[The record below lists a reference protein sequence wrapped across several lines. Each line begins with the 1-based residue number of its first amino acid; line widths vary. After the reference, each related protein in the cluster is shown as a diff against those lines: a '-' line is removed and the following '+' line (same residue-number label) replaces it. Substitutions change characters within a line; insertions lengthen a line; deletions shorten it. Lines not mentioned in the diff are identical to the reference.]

1 MAKLSLRQATV
12 AFAVSRQ
19 TLGKALKDGTVSGA
33 RDAAGNW
40 HIDSAELQRVYQ
52 PREPAPPP
60 RTPDRTPDFTTSAM
74 PETGLGRGEA
84 SAVTIARL
92 QAELSAERELR
103 AADVAAERAKVEILE
118 RYLADVRLRLP
129 PPDAP
134 PPRRRWW
141 PFG

>member
-12 AFAVSRQ
+12 QFAVSRQ
-19 TLGKALKDGTVSGA
+19 TLGKALTNGTVSGT
-33 RDAAGNW
+33 RDDAGNW
-40 HIDSAELQRVYQ
+40 QIDSAELMRVYQ
-52 PREPAPPP
+52 PRETAPPTAPP
-60 RTPDRTPDFTTSAM
+60 RTPAFTTPAM
-74 PETGLGRGEA
+74 PKTALGRRDD

-129 PPDAP
+129 PPDTP

-141 PFG
+141 PF